1 MSPSLADVDPGD
13 AFRIDSVSDDRLRA
27 QLLRLGFMD
36 GRVTCRHHLRKG
48 PVVISHDGTD
58 LAVGAKVADQVTIEP
73 VAGELSR
80 GRGSR

>member
-13 AFRIDSVSDDRLRA
+13 AFRIESVSDDRLRA

-48 PVVISHDGTD
+48 PVIISHDGTD
-58 LAVGAKVADQVTIEP
+58 LAIGAKVADQVDIDPIASEP
-73 VAGELSR
+73 SQ
-80 GRGSR
+80 GRGSG